1 MTKPS
6 KLYQLLLAG
15 RAGVI
20 SFRDFVRLLEAFG
33 FRHHRTSGSH
43 HVYGHPSLQ
52 RPLIIQPIGKDAKAY
67 QVAQF
72 LDMVEQAGLTMD
84 E

>member
-1 MTKPS
+1 MVKPS
-6 KLYQLLLAG
+6 KLYQQILAG
-15 RAGVI
+15 RTGVL

-43 HVYGHPSLQ
+43 HVYGHPDLP
-52 RPLIIQPIGKDAKAY
+52 RPLIIQPKGNDAKAY

-72 LDMVEQAGLTMD
+72 LDMVEQAGLMMED
-84 E
+84 